1 LRLSPV
7 NVKSRNRSPGIQLK
21 SKDRLVQFSIAMPIF
36 GQAQFLP
43 TALAS
48 IRAQASSIEL
58 AVMDATPDDSVQGV
72 LDDHRD
78 ILSYHRHGPDKGQS
92 AAIQEGWDHTCG
104 DIVAWLCAD
113 DYYFP
118 YTLKEVER
126 IFVERPDIDVV
137 YGDCV
142 FVDQNGQFSRYF
154 PEISDDI
161 SLIKRSCCIS
171 QPSCFVRRK
180 ALEKAGPV
188 NPDLHYIMD
197 WDLWTRLYETG
208 AKFYY
213 LKKPLSAVRMYQETK
228 TASGS
233 KARYIEIFNHL
244 KHNTDLK
251 HTIRSM
257 VGFYYQDLLSKHR
270 SFSEQSAFHG
280 INLIRFI
287 KGLLHRRSLSKRRA
301 LYGVDSYSDQVQGEC
316 EIFLPWY
323 KDAVPH
329 ELFIQ
334 CKGTANLDVC
344 INGYPARA
352 LSKCDEKFVYIG
364 SDLDI
369 AGNLI
374 HIRLLTPDN
383 SSWQLLA
390 LHLA

>member
-1 LRLSPV
+1 
-7 NVKSRNRSPGIQLK
+7 
-21 SKDRLVQFSIAMPIF
+21 MPIF

-48 IRAQASSIEL
+48 IRAQTSCFEL
-58 AVMDATPDDSVQGV
+58 AVMDATPNDSVQDV
-72 LDDHRD
+72 LDDYRD
-78 ILSYHRHGPDKGQS
+78 ILSYHRHGPDRGQS
-92 AAIQEGWDHTCG
+92 AAIQEGWDNTCG
-104 DIVAWLCAD
+104 EIVAWLCAD

-118 YTLKEVER
+118 YTLNEVER

-142 FVDQNGQFSRYF
+142 FVDQNGQFSGYF
-154 PEISDDI
+154 PEISEDI

-171 QPSCFVRRK
+171 QPSCFARRT

-213 LKKPLSAVRMYQETK
+213 MRKPLSAVRMYQETK

-244 KHNTDLK
+244 RNNANLK
-251 HTIRSM
+251 HTMRSL
-257 VGFYYQDLLSKHR
+257 VGFYYQDLLSKHASLR
-270 SFSEQSAFHG
+270 ERIAFHG

-287 KGLLHRRSLSKRRA
+287 KSHLHRRSLPNGKT
-301 LYGVDSYSDQVQGEC
+301 LYGLDSYSHQVQGEC

-344 INGYPARA
+344 INGFPARV
-352 LSKCDEKFVYIG
+352 LSKTDKDFVYVVG
-364 SDLDI
+364 DRDI
-369 AGNLI
+369 VGNLI

-390 LHLA
+390 LHLG